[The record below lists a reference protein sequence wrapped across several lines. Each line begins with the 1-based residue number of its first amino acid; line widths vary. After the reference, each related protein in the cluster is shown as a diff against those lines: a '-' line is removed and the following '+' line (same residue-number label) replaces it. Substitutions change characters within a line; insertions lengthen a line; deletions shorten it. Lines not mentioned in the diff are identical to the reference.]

1 MKENLL
7 SIKDLD
13 VILPEGSDR
22 KYAVQNIDLD
32 IKSGETVCVV
42 GESGSGKS
50 LTARA
55 VMGLLPAPHVRVGN
69 GEIIFG
75 KKDLV
80 KIDY

>member
-32 IKSGETVCVV
+32 IKAGETVCVV
-42 GESGSGKS
+42 GESGSG
-50 LTARA
+50 
-55 VMGLLPAPHVRVGN
+55 
-69 GEIIFG
+69 
-75 KKDLV
+75 
-80 KIDY
+80 